1 MASKTEKK
9 NNTRSRIVSYVM
21 NNADTSKV
29 EISKNLNMSMPTV
42 LSNVNELMAGG
53 VLMETGEYASTGGR
67 KAKSIGINPGY
78 RYAMGICITA
88 NHVGMTLVN
97 MRSEIEKT
105 ERVRM
110 KFSQEISYCVELA
123 SLAKKF
129 LGDMDEPDKLLG
141 IGISIPGIISQEQ
154 HLVVKS
160 HALQIE
166 NYSLNFLEQ
175 AFPALSVLKMMPM
188 QLCWQRTLTSIRMPY
203 IFR

>member
-9 NNTRSRIVSYVM
+9 NNTRSRSVSYVM
-21 NNADTSKV
+21 INADTSKV

-78 RYAMGICITA
+78 RYAMGIRITA

-110 KFSQEISYCVELA
+110 KFSQEISY
-123 SLAKKF
+123 
-129 LGDMDEPDKLLG
+129 
-141 IGISIPGIISQEQ
+141 
-154 HLVVKS
+154 
-160 HALQIE
+160 
-166 NYSLNFLEQ
+166 
-175 AFPALSVLKMMPM
+175 
-188 QLCWQRTLTSIRMPY
+188 
-203 IFR
+203 